1 MTRPI
6 GLAHLSALHLPPP
19 ELVDAAASRGYASVG
34 VRVHPATPSEAR
46 YPMTEGSP
54 MAAQT
59 LARLQDVGL
68 TVFDVEV
75 FTLDGTRGREDW
87 LPVLEA
93 GAFLGAQVLN
103 VIGGD
108 EQRNRLIDRLSELV
122 RDART
127 FGITPLIE
135 PISYQKVDTFG
146 AAASV
151 AERTSCGIMLDVL
164 HFVRAGG
171 TVGELEAAPA
181 GTVQLIQL
189 CDGPAEVP
197 RLEAPARMP
206 LGQDTDGSARQI
218 ESRARRLVPGEGD
231 FPLDEI
237 LAKLPGVPISV
248 EVPDVANVERCGVT
262 QHLERLMASTRTLIS
277 TVDTERRNVLQ

>member
-1 MTRPI
+1 VTRPI
-6 GLAHLSALHLPPP
+6 GLAHLSALHLSPP
-19 ELVDAAASRGYASVG
+19 ELVDAAASCGYVSIG
-34 VRVHPATPSEAR
+34 VRVHPATASEAR
-46 YPMTEGSP
+46 YPMTEGSR
-54 MAAQT
+54 MAVQA
-59 LARLQDVGL
+59 LARLQDVDL

-75 FTLDGTRGREDW
+75 FTLDGTRGREEW

-108 EQRNRLIDRLSELV
+108 EQRNRLIDKLSELV
-122 RDART
+122 NDARA

-135 PISYQKVDTFG
+135 PISYQKVDTF
-146 AAASV
+146 AAAVFV
-151 AERTSCGIMLDVL
+151 AERTGCGIMLDVL

-171 TVGELEAAPA
+171 TADDLEAAPVGA
-181 GTVQLIQL
+181 VQLVQL
-189 CDGPAEVP
+189 CDGPAAVP
-197 RLEAPARMP
+197 HLSSPARMP

-231 FPLDEI
+231 FPLHEI

-248 EVPDVANVERCGVT
+248 EVPDVAYVESCGVAK
-262 QHLERLMASTRTLIS
+262 HLERLMASTRTLIS

>member
-1 MTRPI
+1 
-6 GLAHLSALHLPPP
+6 
-19 ELVDAAASRGYASVG
+19 LVDAAASRGYASVG

-59 LARLQDVGL
+59 VARLADVGL

-75 FTLDGTRGREDW
+75 FTLDGTRGREEW

-108 EQRNRLIDRLSELV
+108 EQRNRLIHKLSELV
-122 RDART
+122 CDART

-135 PISYQKVDTFG
+135 PISYQKVDTF
-146 AAASV
+146 AAAVSV
-151 AERTSCGIMLDVL
+151 AEPAGCGIMLDVL

-171 TVGELEAAPA
+171 TAGDLEAAPE
-181 GTVQLIQL
+181 GMVQLIQL

-197 RLEAPARMP
+197 RLEAPARLP

-218 ESRARRLVPGEGD
+218 ESRARRLVPGAGD
-231 FPLDEI
+231 FPLYEI

-248 EVPDVANVERCGVT
+248 EVPDVAYVERCGVT
-262 QHLERLMASTRTLIS
+262 QHLGRLMASTRTLIS
-277 TVDTERRNVLQ
+277 TVDTERRNVLR